1 MGSALMQ
8 YLQAAIIL
16 SVVDFTAIGVTNV
29 PFNGCFVRTQST
41 QHEIDKA
48 TSLEAA
54 WEQAWLAAL

>member
-1 MGSALMQ
+1 MVSALMQ

-29 PFNGCFVRTQST
+29 PFNGCFVRSQST